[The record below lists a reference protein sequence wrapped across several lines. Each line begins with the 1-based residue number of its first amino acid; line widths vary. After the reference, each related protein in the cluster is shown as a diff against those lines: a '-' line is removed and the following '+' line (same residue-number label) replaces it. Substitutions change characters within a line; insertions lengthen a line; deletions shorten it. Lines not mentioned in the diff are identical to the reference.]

1 MGHAFATCPTVECRY
16 CHAFGHILEHCPT
29 RPLRPKGGFSKFKI
43 MSKPG
48 SSSVTVAATTEGST
62 FVTMSDLEA
71 MVKQVISSNSSTA
84 MSATPGN
91 SPWFF
96 DSACC
101 NHMTTDIN
109 LLSSK
114 TPISS
119 LPWYSNGTQ
128 MTITHIDHVTTPNLS
143 LPETYHIPNLTLNLI
158 SVGQLCE
165 KELTVIFSSSGVQV
179 QDSQTGQILGT
190 GRKVGRLFELA
201 SLHLPQKFV
210 SAATT
215 TNSSIYQW
223 HLQLGHA
230 SASKIQ
236 PLISRGLL
244 GSTKF
249 ESFNCLHCQ
258 LAKQPALSFSNN
270 VSISNSPFSLIH
282 SDIWGPSPIPS
293 INGFRY
299 FVLFIDDHSRFTWI
313 YFLKHRS
320 ELPQIY
326 ITFANMVKTQFSCSI
341 KILRTD
347 NAMEYRDSSLLQF
360 LNKQGT
366 VVQCSC
372 PHTSQQN
379 GRAERKHR
387 YILDSVR
394 AFLISASCPEKF

>member
-1 MGHAFATCPTVECRY
+1 
-16 CHAFGHILEHCPT
+16 
-29 RPLRPKGGFSKFKI
+29 
-43 MSKPG
+43 
-48 SSSVTVAATTEGST
+48 
-62 FVTMSDLEA
+62 
-71 MVKQVISSNSSTA
+71 
-84 MSATPGN
+84 
-91 SPWFF
+91 
-96 DSACC
+96 
-101 NHMTTDIN
+101 
-109 LLSSK
+109 
-114 TPISS
+114 
-119 LPWYSNGTQ
+119 
-128 MTITHIDHVTTPNLS
+128 
-143 LPETYHIPNLTLNLI
+143 
-158 SVGQLCE
+158 
-165 KELTVIFSSSGVQV
+165 
-179 QDSQTGQILGT
+179 
-190 GRKVGRLFELA
+190 
-201 SLHLPQKFV
+201 V

-215 TNSSIYQW
+215 TNSSIHQW
-223 HLQLGHA
+223 HLRLGHA

-270 VSISNSPFSLIH
+270 ISISNSPFSLIH
-282 SDIWGPSPIPS
+282 SDIWGPSPVPS
-293 INGFRY
+293 VNGFRY

-347 NAMEYRDSSLLQF
+347 NTMEYRDSSLLQF

-366 VVQCSC
+366 VVQRSC

-387 YILDSVR
+387 HILDSVR
-394 AFLISASCPEKF
+394 AFLISASCPEKNLGGSGS